1 MMAGRGRPWLIV
13 LVGTAV
19 LGVAG
24 AATFALG
31 LWPDRLTSPWT
42 VTRRVAVSVDR
53 TPRRIVPATP
63 PSPVTTPADPA
74 PVVSTQ
80 PSSQADPIRTASLNA
95 MVPERPPLV
104 QAVATVE
111 RPKGVAIL
119 QIGDSHTAA
128 DFMTGRLREL
138 LQDDFGNGGPG
149 YVIAGKPHV
158 GVRSGT
164 LKIDMSPNWSYR
176 AVQKGDHPSRFW
188 MAGFDS
194 VTSTPGA
201 WMTFSSERPID
212 YDIIEI
218 EAMRQPHAGSID
230 ISIDGAVESRVSL
243 DSAEIEPVV
252 IRLEPMRQ
260 SPDRLSRV
268 KLTTVG
274 EGTVLISSVTIRNR
288 QRGVTVSSVGFP
300 GATIDVVNKI
310 DPVLFAYGLRRLDP
324 KIVILAFG
332 TNEGFDDK
340 LDLDGYAQRFRKA
353 VARVRSALPRA
364 TIVIVGPADAARQ
377 PRHCTGSANANAPN
391 CRTTNEPQAAPGT
404 PPTSNEPCA
413 AWQTPPNLAQVRR
426 VQKSIADSEH
436 LLFWDWSSIMPETC
450 GAHRWVTAAQPLM
463 AKDHVHFTREGY
475 ARAAEELARHLR
487 RLIARDG
494 TSPNVVS
501 NN

>member
-13 LVGTAV
+13 LVGTVA

-31 LWPDRLTSPWT
+31 LWPDRLTSRWS
-42 VTRRVAVSVDR
+42 VSRRVAVSVDR
-53 TPRRIVPATP
+53 TPRRILPAPP
-63 PSPVTTPADPA
+63 PSPVTTPTAPADPA
-74 PVVSTQ
+74 PLA
-80 PSSQADPIRTASLNA
+80 PSLTQADPIQTASLNA

-158 GVRSGT
+158 GVRSAT

-176 AVQKGDHPSRFW
+176 AVQKSDHPSRFW

-332 TNEGFDDK
+332 TNEGFDDN

-353 VARVRSALPRA
+353 VARVRAAVPRA
-364 TIVIVGPADAARQ
+364 MIVVVGPADAARA
-377 PRHCTGSANANAPN
+377 PRSCTGSTASSPN
-391 CRTTNEPQAAPGT
+391 CRAASEPPATAGTTT
-404 PPTSNEPCA
+404 PSSESCA
-413 AWQTPPNLAQVRR
+413 AWQAPPNLAQVRR
-426 VQKSIADSEH
+426 VQKAIADSEH
-436 LLFWDWSSIMPETC
+436 LLFWDWSSIMPDKC

-475 ARAAEELARHLR
+475 ARAAEELARQLR